1 MELKRVVPVVPPST
15 LRPQRG
21 RVAGG
26 GTPPLEPGDGNAATS
41 IGPVACAE
49 RRYVVETYACTI
61 DALRALAA
69 ALRAVKGGMFLCPK
83 VYPRSLA

>member
-1 MELKRVVPVVPPST
+1 MPVFTRSTVGSRRERLVGDGGPPI
-15 LRPQRG
+15 
-21 RVAGG
+21 
-26 GTPPLEPGDGNAATS
+26 EPGDRSAATS
-41 IGPVACAE
+41 IGAVGCAE

-83 VYPRSLA
+83 VYPRSLV

>member
-15 LRPQRG
+15 LRAQLG

-49 RRYVVETYACTI
+49 ARYGVETYACTI
-61 DALRALAA
+61 YALCALVAA
-69 ALRAVKGGMFLCPK
+69 PGGVKGGMSLCPK
-83 VYPRSLA
+83 V

>member
-1 MELKRVVPVVPPST
+1 MELKRFVPVVPPST

-26 GTPPLEPGDGNAATS
+26 GTPPIEPGDGNAVTS
-41 IGPVACAE
+41 IDAVECAE
-49 RRYVVETYACTI
+49 RRYGVDTYACTI
-61 DALRALAA
+61 EAPCALAA
-69 ALRAVKGGMFLCPK
+69 ALDAVKGGMSLCSK